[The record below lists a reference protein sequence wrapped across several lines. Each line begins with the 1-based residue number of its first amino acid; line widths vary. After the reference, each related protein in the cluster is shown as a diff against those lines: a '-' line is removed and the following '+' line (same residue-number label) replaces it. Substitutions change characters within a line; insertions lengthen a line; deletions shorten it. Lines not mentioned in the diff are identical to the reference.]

1 MSIFAAPSF
10 YNAGDQAI
18 YNQGFSFIPQE
29 RFRIGD
35 PNLGVSTTTAPVTGG
50 INTLP
55 INMSGGGGGGGF
67 SPYNPD
73 MNQIRTDFRPDFDF
87 RRATEA
93 PLGVAA
99 GDTSMFDINTY
110 GTGLRTETE
119 RNKFMDMYPEYFGR
133 DTGVPQKGIA
143 GFVDKAIG
151 FIPGVGFLSRIA
163 PAISNILP
171 VNQRAILENQLRGQG
186 VLTDDIGRIVA
197 RPGEYNTPEG
207 IMAGYNANRMTG
219 ETFDKRT
226 GNISETLQDR
236 TSLTKDQ
243 IDAIVNEIA
252 TTGKYSGDLTDEDLG
267 LNNLFSNLVN
277 VNIAKF
283 NFMNTQ
289 KKAAEIAAFKEAQRK
304 AKKAEKERQEAFTA
318 ARNAKDS
325 DNDGV
330 PDYVED
336 AGGSY
341 DGYYGSEGGF
351 ENTGTTTSSN
361 TSSTGGGGYSGK
373 GGGADMGGGSP
384 GSSGPGGS
392 DEMGSFAYG
401 GRVPYMMGGLT
412 NLVDIYD

>member
-1 MSIFAAPSF
+1 MSIFSAPSF
-10 YNAGDQAI
+10 YGAADRAI
-18 YNQGFSFIPQE
+18 YDAGNYFIPQE
-29 RFRIGD
+29 QYRGAFTMQT
-35 PNLGVSTTTAPVTGG
+35 PPVTGTSGAAAATG
-50 INTLP
+50 INTVL
-55 INMSGGGGGGGF
+55 NQGGGGGGGNNPF
-67 SPYNPD
+67 NPD
-73 MNQIRTDFRPDFDF
+73 MNQIRTDFRPDTEFRQFQDF
-87 RRATEA
+87 GNLTDAQLTTEQ
-93 PLGVAA
+93 
-99 GDTSMFDINTY
+99 
-110 GTGLRTETE
+110 RKE
-119 RNKFMDMYPEYFGR
+119 MDMYPEYYGIN
-133 DTGVPQKGIA
+133 TGVPRTGIA
-143 GFVDKAIG
+143 GFFDKAMG
-151 FIPGVGFLSRIA
+151 FLPGVGMLSRIA
-163 PAISNILP
+163 PAIKNFLP

-219 ETFDKRT
+219 ATFDKRT
-226 GNISETLQDR
+226 GNISKTLQDR

-267 LNNLFSNLVN
+267 LKNLFSNLVN
-277 VNIAKF
+277 VNLAKY

-304 AKKAEKERQEAFTA
+304 AEKAEKERQKAFKD
-318 ARNAKDS
+318 ARNARDS

-361 TSSTGGGGYSGK
+361 TSSGGGGGGYDGR
-373 GGGADMGGGSP
+373 GGGRDMGGGSP

-401 GRVPYMMGGLT
+401 GRVQYMMGGLAD
-412 NLVDIYD
+412 LVDIYD